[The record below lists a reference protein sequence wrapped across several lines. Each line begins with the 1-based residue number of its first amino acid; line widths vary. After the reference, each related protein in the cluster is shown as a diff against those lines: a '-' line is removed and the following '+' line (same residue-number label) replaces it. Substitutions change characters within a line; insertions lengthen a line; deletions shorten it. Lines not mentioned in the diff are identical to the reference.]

1 MILFYKRPISGQS
14 FELIW
19 PYFTGLRQKDAQKQP
34 KFVLSA
40 GIKTIEISKLE
51 MKITPDIYHLKTF
64 NIRKHDGV
72 KEWTDGGT
80 TKKPAENV
88 MKLREYRL
96 SHHLK
101 PVQKMLKQGCHFV
114 KNIRNTRNCQKFDK
128 FC

>member
-1 MILFYKRPISGQS
+1 
-14 FELIW
+14 
-19 PYFTGLRQKDAQKQP
+19 
-34 KFVLSA
+34 
-40 GIKTIEISKLE
+40 
-51 MKITPDIYHLKTF
+51 MKITSDIYHLKTF